1 MEKIIELTEDQKA
14 QFKPWVKKW
23 VDIGLS
29 TEPADFDRAEKAAL
43 AAYDLCGL
51 DRPMIVLRTGSP
63 YAATIAGAMAWDILK
78 KIKNISRVG
87 AQVGAQ
93 VWAQVCDQVWDQVG
107 AQVCDQV
114 CDQVRAQVWAQVCD
128 QVGDQVWDQV
138 WDQVRAQVGDQ
149 VWDQVRA
156 QVGDQVGDFGKI
168 VKNGFYNYGLSSLWC
183 MLPAFASFFRDI
195 CKLNLPEKIKERIN
209 INEALVSSIGWTWWH
224 ENVLVLSDRPKI
236 INLDDQGRLHCEN
249 GPAIEYRDGWALYYW
264 HGAAIPQE
272 WISGKKPT
280 AQEAISWPKIEQR
293 RAACEIIGWAN
304 ILSEL
309 DVTIIDT
316 DDDPQVGVLLEC
328 SLPDA
333 GNQRFLKVVCGTG
346 RSFILPVHPNCK
358 TALEGNLWTYS
369 IDADRSFIPEVRT

>member
-1 MEKIIELTEDQKA
+1 MMKKITELTEDQKT

-87 AQVGAQ
+87 AQVWAQ
-93 VWAQVCDQVWDQVG
+93 VRDQVCDQVRD
-107 AQVCDQV
+107 QVCDQV
-114 CDQVRAQVWAQVCD
+114 CDQVR
-128 QVGDQVWDQV
+128 
-138 WDQVRAQVGDQ
+138 
-149 VWDQVRA
+149 
-156 QVGDQVGDFGKI
+156 DQVGDFGKI

-264 HGAAIPQE
+264 HGVAIPQE